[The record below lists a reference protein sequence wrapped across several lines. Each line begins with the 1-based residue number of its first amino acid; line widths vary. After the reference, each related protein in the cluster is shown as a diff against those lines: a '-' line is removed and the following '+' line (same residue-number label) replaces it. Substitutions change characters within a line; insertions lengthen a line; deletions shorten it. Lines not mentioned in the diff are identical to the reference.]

1 MGLSNEI
8 AIFNCTAR
16 GKAAASL
23 CTCYW
28 RIPFE
33 RILVFEKHYSNSKP
47 ACLIPCYHT
56 NHKTQLTAASL
67 FQSALMVIVR
77 KPPANCARP
86 ARPWQGRSA
95 TIEFAEA
102 AVGVQLHASPPVA
115 ITEVKLAWQC
125 WHLHSNFN

>member
-1 MGLSNEI
+1 M
-8 AIFNCTAR
+8 
-16 GKAAASL
+16 
-23 CTCYW
+23 
-28 RIPFE
+28 
-33 RILVFEKHYSNSKP
+33 
-47 ACLIPCYHT
+47 PCYHT

-67 FQSALMVIVR
+67 FQSSLMVIVR

-115 ITEVKLAWQC
+115 ITEVKLAW
-125 WHLHSNFN
+125 HLHSNFNSLNQGMNFVLNLAAVKDYSSD